1 MYLLQAKNTL
11 VLNVTETLGIC
22 CPFGIRKINLM
33 KVSESTNIAMP
44 IKNLISIIAAVAI
57 GVWAYFGIT
66 EKLNNHATQIE
77 LMSKDLE
84 KAVEFSIKW
93 PRGEMGSLP
102 ADAEQFLLIEDALK
116 DIEDIQEELKESRH
130 NATNISRLQKDV
142 ERLLEELEKLKDKV
156 RQNGNSH

>member
-1 MYLLQAKNTL
+1 
-11 VLNVTETLGIC
+11 
-22 CPFGIRKINLM
+22 M
-33 KVSESTNIAMP
+33 KVSETTNIAMP

-66 EKLNNHATQIE
+66 EKLNSHSTQLE
-77 LMSKDLE
+77 LMQKDLD

-130 NATNISRLQKDV
+130 NATNITRLQKDV
-142 ERLLEELEKLKDKV
+142 DRLLTDLEKLKDKV
-156 RQNGNSH
+156 RANGKDY

>member
-1 MYLLQAKNTL
+1 
-11 VLNVTETLGIC
+11 
-22 CPFGIRKINLM
+22 M
-33 KVSESTNIAMP
+33 KVSEKTNIAMP
-44 IKNLISIIAAVAI
+44 IKNLISIVGSVAV
-57 GVWAYFGIT
+57 GVWAYFGVV
-66 EKLNNHATQIE
+66 EKLNSHSTQLE
-77 LMSKDLE
+77 LMQKDLD

-142 ERLLEELEKLKDKV
+142 DR
-156 RQNGNSH
+156 

>member
-1 MYLLQAKNTL
+1 
-11 VLNVTETLGIC
+11 
-22 CPFGIRKINLM
+22 M
-33 KVSESTNIAMP
+33 KVSETTSIAMP

-66 EKLNNHATQIE
+66 EKLNSHSTQLE
-77 LMSKDLE
+77 LMQKDLD

-93 PRGEMGSLP
+93 PRGEMGSFP

-142 ERLLEELEKLKDKV
+142 DRLMDELEKLKDKV
-156 RQNGNSH
+156 RANGKDY

>member
-1 MYLLQAKNTL
+1 
-11 VLNVTETLGIC
+11 
-22 CPFGIRKINLM
+22 M

-84 KAVEFSIKW
+84 GAVEFSIKW

-130 NATNISRLQKDV
+130 NATNITRLQKDV

-156 RQNGNSH
+156 RDNGNSH